1 MTNLF
6 ALALIATVS
15 NTLNTVRVCIAYAD
29 QYAVDHCLDGAFPTY
44 VPTTKAVHVCATT
57 GMSMQDKVIYK
68 AMRLVCRRA
77 GSRDAIKPRTP
88 RNSAE
93 VRAAITARDNGRS
106 VEKVTMHH
114 EAQVQGVSI
123 STMLARKAQGSA
135 QKAINA
141 VRALARAIEPKKAPV
156 VHTPVVH
163 IPNTKVR
170 APKRVRVY
178 HMMHTVESVAQ
189 RTAEREEL
197 ALLEAQYQA
206 LLASYKTDKEIAR
219 ARRAAQRKVW
229 IQLRAEKIARMC
241 SSAWYNKG
249 IWVDPALAEAC
260 NDACYE
266 IRVSAYTELCAL
278 VGVAA

>member
-1 MTNLF
+1 M
-6 ALALIATVS
+6 AAQMAA
-15 NTLNTVRVCIAYAD
+15 AYAHETV
-29 QYAVDHCLDGAFPTY
+29 YADMRTTMFN
-44 VPTTKAVHVCATT
+44 TKARTIKVARTCATT
-57 GMSMQDKVIYK
+57 GMSLTDKVIYK

-77 GSRDAIKPRTP
+77 GSRDAIVPRTP

-93 VRAAITARDNGRS
+93 VRAAITARDAQRALGRIA
-106 VEKVTMHH
+106 EKAVIH
-114 EAQVQGVSI
+114 EAQQQGI
-123 STMLARKAQGSA
+123 SVLTLACRRAQGSA

-141 VRALARAIEPKKAPV
+141 VRALARMVEPKKSCV

-163 IPNTKVR
+163 TPTAKVR

-178 HMMHTVESVAQ
+178 HMMHTIESVAQ

-206 LLASYKTDKEIAR
+206 LLAKYKADKEIAR

-229 IQLRAEKIARMC
+229 IQLRAEKVARMC
-241 SSAWYNKG
+241 ANAWYNKG
-249 IWVDPALAEAC
+249 IWIDPALAEAC
-260 NDACYE
+260 NDSDYS